1 MKIVSLWLFI
11 CMLLF
16 SDEGKVLFEKHCVAC
31 HTPFIAM
38 SKLKENFLDH
48 NNTQLNLKAPT
59 LNQLSYRL
67 KQQVGDRH
75 GDEDLHRM
83 EVTAFMSDY
92 VIHPD
97 KDKSVCLD
105 DVMQHFHTMPS
116 LEGKV
121 SDDELEEI
129 GSYLYDFDTEV
140 VKVKSVK
147 YEGFQKALERAKK
160 EHKIIMIKAMT
171 KECHFCRKME
181 REVMIEEDIVRAIEK
196 DFIPVSIDISVH
208 ALPLGIKTEI
218 TPSFIFVD
226 ENANII
232 ENVPGAWSKKDF
244 LLLLQEIK
252 TYTQKSLKKEKRDEK

>member
-1 MKIVSLWLFI
+1 MLCSLFALA
-11 CMLLF
+11 
-16 SDEGKVLFEKHCVAC
+16 DEGKIQFEKYCVQC

-38 SKLKENFLDH
+38 SKLKENFLDK
-48 NNTQLNLKAPT
+48 NNTLFHLKAPT

-105 DVMQHFHTMPS
+105 DVMQHFKTMPS
-116 LEGKV
+116 LKGKV
-121 SDDELEEI
+121 SDDVLEEI
-129 GSYLYDFDTEV
+129 GTYLYDFDTNV
-140 VKVKSVK
+140 MKAKGVT
-147 YEGFQKALERAKK
+147 YEGFENALMRAKK

-171 KECHFCRKME
+171 KECHFCRKMD
-181 REVMIEEDIVRAIEK
+181 REVMIEEEIVNAIEK

-208 ALPLGIKTEI
+208 ALPLGLRTAI

-226 ENANII
+226 ENATII
-232 ENVPGAWSKKDF
+232 DNVPGAWSKEDF
-244 LLLLQEIK
+244 ATLLKEIK
-252 TYTQKSLKKEKRDEK
+252 ESQHKEKDYAK

>member
-1 MKIVSLWLFI
+1 MKILVWICVVSV
-11 CMLLF
+11 MLLAN
-16 SDEGKVLFEKHCVAC
+16 EGKMLFEKHCLSC
-31 HTPFIAM
+31 HTPFIPM

-48 NNTQLNLKAPT
+48 NNTLLNLKAPT

-105 DVMQHFHTMPS
+105 DVMQHFETMPS
-116 LEGKV
+116 LKGKV
-121 SDDELEEI
+121 NEDALEAI
-129 GSYLYDFDTEV
+129 GTYLYDFDTAV
-140 VKVKSVK
+140 VKAKSVK
-147 YEGFQKALERAKK
+147 YEGFEKALERAKK

-208 ALPLGIKTEI
+208 SLPLGIKTEI

-244 LLLLQEIK
+244 ATLLQEIK
-252 TYTQKSLKKEKRDEK
+252 ESQMKEKENVQ